1 MTMALPKADRL
12 APGEGARA
20 VPLAAPVSGAA
31 QGSGVVPGAGAA
43 PSSGVVPSVGAA
55 QGSGVVPGAGAA
67 QASGSVPASGAVPG
81 AGAPPGARSVARP
94 AGAGRA
100 SVASASAGAV
110 VHLPLSAVE
119 ARLRAPRGFEDLLLV
134 EQRGS
139 TLEVALE
146 LLQCV
151 VSTRDAEV
159 NHLAS
164 LPLYDFDVL
173 LLRLR
178 QSLLGNRIETD
189 AACQSSGCGA
199 RMDISFG
206 IDEYLAHHRPL
217 AKPWRTRRWL
227 AAPTDEPGWFRL
239 TRRGDGVRRPDG
251 GRRTAS
257 AESTTGDQS
266 TAVNEP
272 ALFRLPT
279 ARDLLE
285 TQRHGGA
292 VTELTQ
298 RCIRPTGLKSREL
311 RFIEGALETIA
322 PSLATD
328 LHGTCP
334 ECSAPIVVAYEPRRY
349 CIAELRQR
357 ARFVLEDVDLLAQ
370 RYHWSESE
378 ILAMPNS
385 RRVAYAELARQA
397 RGEA

>member
-1 MTMALPKADRL
+1 VPLVAGA
-12 APGEGARA
+12 GARTDA
-20 VPLAAPVSGAA
+20 SGAA
-31 QGSGVVPGAGAA
+31 PIMGL
-43 PSSGVVPSVGAA
+43 
-55 QGSGVVPGAGAA
+55 
-67 QASGSVPASGAVPG
+67 
-81 AGAPPGARSVARP
+81 
-94 AGAGRA
+94 
-100 SVASASAGAV
+100 GAV
-110 VHLPLSAVE
+110 VRLPLSAVE

-139 TLEVALE
+139 TLEVALQ
-146 LLQCV
+146 LMQCV
-151 VSTRDAEV
+151 VSARDADFDD
-159 NHLAS
+159 LS
-164 LPLYDFDVL
+164 TLPLYDLDVL

-189 AACQSSGCGA
+189 AACQSKGCGA

-217 AKPWRTRRWL
+217 ATPWRTRRWL
-227 AAPTDEPGWFRL
+227 AVPADDAGWFRL
-239 TRRGDGVRRPDG
+239 TRRGNG
-251 GRRTAS
+251 G
-257 AESTTGDQS
+257 ESG
-266 TAVNEP
+266 
-272 ALFRLPT
+272 LFRLPT

-285 TQRHGGA
+285 TQQRGGV

-298 RCIRPTGLKSREL
+298 RCIRPTGLKAREL
-311 RFIEGALETIA
+311 RFIESALETIA
-322 PSLATD
+322 PSLASD

-385 RRVAYAELARQA
+385 RRLAYAELARQA
-397 RGEA
+397 RGDA